1 MNNFKTQFQTNEP
14 SFYWPKLN
22 TDKHGFIDW
31 SWTAIQI
38 MRFCNAFD
46 DPFKGASTF
55 FLGNHVRLMK
65 TSVDDLKTIF
75 HPYQSGIIYRKLSG
89 SIWIA
94 TCKGGLK
101 VDKVTGV
108 EYNKLKLGKRF
119 QTPFDVL
126 EQAKT
131 E

>member
-1 MNNFKTQFQTNEP
+1 MLLMTLLKELQ
-14 SFYWPKLN
+14 L
-22 TDKHGFIDW
+22 
-31 SWTAIQI
+31 
-38 MRFCNAFD
+38 
-46 DPFKGASTF
+46 F
-55 FLGNHVRLMK
+55 FLGNHVRLMI
-65 TSVDDLKTIF
+65 TSVDDLNTIF